1 MENVHVIDHPLIRHS
16 LTRLRDVSTRPQEF
30 RAITT
35 RLTGL
40 LAYEATRDLRVKS
53 VPVQTPLQPTT
64 GSQLA
69 GRIGII
75 PILRAGLGMAESL
88 LQMIPAAEV
97 WHLGFYRDESTLEP
111 VVYYNK
117 LPLAEPVDVGIL
129 VDPMLATGGSGAA
142 AIRAVHEWGVARIKF
157 LAILAA
163 PEGIAVLKG
172 LSPDIEIYVCAVDE
186 RLNDQGYI
194 VPGLGDAG
202 DRMFNTR
209 WEDVDPAP

>member
-1 MENVHVIDHPLIRHS
+1 MDNVHEISHPLIQHS
-16 LTRLRDVSTRPQEF
+16 LTRLRDVTTQPEEF
-30 RAITT
+30 RAIVT

-40 LAYEATRDLRVKS
+40 LAYEATRDLEVES
-53 VPVQTPLQPTT
+53 VSVQTPLQTAA
-64 GSQLA
+64 GSRLA
-69 GRIGII
+69 ERIGII

-88 LQMIPAAEV
+88 LEIIPAAEV
-97 WHLGFYRDESTLEP
+97 WHLGFYRDESTLKP

-117 LPLAEPVDVGIL
+117 LPLAEPVEVGIL

-142 AIRAVHEWGVARIKF
+142 AVRAVHEWGVTRIKF

-163 PEGIAVLKG
+163 PEGIGVLKN

-209 WEDVDPAP
+209 WESADPGS